1 MIIYVRGESVMT
13 FIEWL
18 KGCNEAD
25 PLTEKV
31 YICNDYLNA
40 ERMLENASGE
50 NIVIRL
56 ERYTVADHAKHII
69 ETSAEYMDSRMIT
82 LSNAEGCEIVRR
94 IIDESGIN
102 YFKSDDH
109 NACMEIFKTIS
120 ELRMNCIRPDS
131 LSLDSRRINT
141 LSAIFQAYENKLSDS
156 KLYDS
161 AKLISIASGLI
172 KAGKADVNS
181 VHFAY
186 DKEIEADKL
195 TAEYIGLLPD
205 PAVIDNMADMSDE
218 QYQNGLRKLA
228 QKAELW
234 RNYGVTNE
242 VERTVL
248 HIVNSGYE
256 LCDTAVLCPDDEYMD
271 LLMNMCD
278 QYKVPVEFPE
288 GISCRHSDVVAFFRA
303 MLKWCKND
311 YRFDL
316 FKDVMLSP
324 VFRYEEETEDGK
336 TKSKG
341 RIFLEAQNSGNGWG
355 IEWYS
360 TRDSKMFKDFNEV
373 FKKENVSAKEF
384 YGGVLGLV
392 QKYVNGANAEQRS
405 SISSV
410 KDALIGRY
418 RFYADY
424 DKSLSLQ
431 KAMTE
436 ITDIAENARYSLPA
450 SKGAVT
456 CCLMGKYSALF
467 MKTYM
472 FLV

>member
-18 KGCNEAD
+18 KDCNEAD
-25 PLTEKV
+25 PLTKKV

-69 ETSAEYMDSRMIT
+69 ETSAEYMDSRIIT

-120 ELRMNCIRPDS
+120 ELRMNCIGPDS

-161 AKLISIASGLI
+161 AKLISIAGGLI
-172 KAGKADVNS
+172 KAGNADVSN

-186 DKEIEADKL
+186 DKEIETDKL

-271 LLMNMCD
+271 LLVNMCD

-288 GISCRHSDVVAFFRA
+288 AFHADTVTLLHF
-303 MLKWCKND
+303 
-311 YRFDL
+311 
-316 FKDVMLSP
+316 
-324 VFRYEEETEDGK
+324 
-336 TKSKG
+336 
-341 RIFLEAQNSGNGWG
+341 SGQC
-355 IEWYS
+355 S
-360 TRDSKMFKDFNEV
+360 
-373 FKKENVSAKEF
+373 
-384 YGGVLGLV
+384 
-392 QKYVNGANAEQRS
+392 NGA
-405 SISSV
+405 
-410 KDALIGRY
+410 K
-418 RFYADY
+418 
-424 DKSLSLQ
+424 
-431 KAMTE
+431 MT
-436 ITDIAENARYSLPA
+436 IDLTYSE
-450 SKGAVT
+450 
-456 CCLMGKYSALF
+456 M
-467 MKTYM
+467 
-472 FLV
+472 